1 MKPLALERS
10 LHILGPVLGK
20 KRGVDVRI
28 GGSIACTDGN
38 TIWLPALPLD
48 DAEAAAL
55 GFGLLL
61 HETNHL
67 RYTDFAVAKGEG
79 LAGALTNALEDVR
92 IDLLGQQAY
101 RGALRE
107 EEALVAAL
115 IRRGEAK
122 ACAADAAPAR
132 ILENYVMWRLE
143 HEVLG
148 VAAAQPLAAAAEHL
162 FCQTFVR
169 AVQEK
174 LDGLMFGV
182 RNCRSTCE
190 AQALAQRIVQTL
202 EAEARAEATSLAAMP
217 DRGAAP
223 SDASPSALRQA
234 LDAGPEEHA
243 RGIGEL
249 AQTALNAKGREA
261 PGSNLALARGAPLR
275 SAPGAGSSAG
285 FALEVKAATNALRQR
300 LSGLLQTQMLCRHYP
315 AVTGR
320 RIDPRRLGRIET
332 GEARLFMRAMA
343 GLATDTALQILIDRS
358 GSMGASRG
366 REKAGVPRP
375 IEVARAACYATA
387 LALQPVPGLAVA
399 AAAFPGN
406 GQEEVAILTQFHQRV
421 DRHAARF
428 ASLEAGGGT
437 PLAEALL
444 WGAGELLSRPQ
455 ARRILLLA
463 TDGAYDAQLGRAMT
477 TRLGAARIE
486 TLGIG
491 IHCDVSHLFAH
502 SRTVATIVDLPQAM
516 FDLLLEALRGAA

>member
-28 GGSIACTDGN
+28 GGSRACTDGN
-38 TIWLPALPLD
+38 TIWLPALPID

-55 GFGLLL
+55 GFGLLF

-67 RYTDFAVAKGEG
+67 RYTDFTVAKSEG
-79 LAGALTNALEDVR
+79 LVGALTNALEDVR
-92 IDLLGQQAY
+92 IDALGQQAY

-122 ACAADAAPAR
+122 ACVVDAPPAR
-132 ILENYVMWRLE
+132 ILETYVMWRLE

-148 VAAAQPLAAAAEHL
+148 VGAAQALAQAAEHL
-162 FCQTFVR
+162 FRQTFPR
-169 AVQEK
+169 AVQGK
-174 LDGLMFGV
+174 LDALMFGV
-182 RNCRSTCE
+182 RDCRSTLE
-190 AQALAQRIVQTL
+190 VQALAQRIAQTL
-202 EAEARAEATSLAAMP
+202 EAEAGAELTGHP
-217 DRGAAP
+217 AAP
-223 SDASPSALRQA
+223 VEETASAAARAGALRQA
-234 LDAGPEEHA
+234 LNAAPEDHA

-249 AQTALNAKGREA
+249 AQTALNARGREA
-261 PGSNLALARGAPLR
+261 PASNLALARGTP
-275 SAPGAGSSAG
+275 SHSPAGTASSAA
-285 FALEVKAATNALRQR
+285 FALEVKAGTNALRQR
-300 LSGLLQTQMLCRHYP
+300 LAGLLQAATLCRRYA

-320 RIDPRRLGRIET
+320 RIDARRLGRIES
-332 GEARLFMRAMA
+332 GEARLFVRDMA

-366 REKAGVPRP
+366 REKPGLSRP

-387 LALQPVPGLAVA
+387 LALQPVPGIAVA
-399 AAAFPGN
+399 AAAFPGH
-406 GQEEVAILTQFHQRV
+406 GQEAVAVLTRFHERV
-421 DRHAARF
+421 ERQAARF

-437 PLAEALL
+437 PLAEAML

-463 TDGAYDAQLGRAMT
+463 TDGAYDAQLGKMMT
-477 TRLGAARIE
+477 ARLSAAGIE

-491 IHCDVSHLFAH
+491 IHCNLAHLFAR
-502 SRTVATIVDLPQAM
+502 SRTVATIADLPQAM
-516 FDLLLEALRGAA
+516 FELLLEALRCAR